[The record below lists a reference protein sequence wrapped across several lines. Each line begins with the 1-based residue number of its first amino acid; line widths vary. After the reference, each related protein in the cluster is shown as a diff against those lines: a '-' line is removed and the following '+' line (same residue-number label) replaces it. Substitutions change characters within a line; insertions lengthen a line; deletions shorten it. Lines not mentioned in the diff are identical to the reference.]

1 MENMNFIDLQDALRT
16 QPDETLTSIK
26 DKANRRFEAAEPNTQ
41 EYLDEFYVIALI
53 SREQKIRREKLKGA
67 ALLKSDADTKNALRG
82 YFEAERRM
90 GIRR

>member
-26 DKANRRFEAAEPNTQ
+26 DK
-41 EYLDEFYVIALI
+41 
-53 SREQKIRREKLKGA
+53 GA
-67 ALLKSDADTKNALRG
+67 ALLKSDADNKNALRG